1 MDELFKDCPLAVEV
15 IFLLLIFLC
24 VARSLSFF
32 ASPEVFV
39 FPVRRGALLLV
50 VGLFYLQTH
59 WDT

>member
-1 MDELFKDCPLAVEV
+1 VEV

-24 VARSLSFF
+24 VAPSLSFF